1 MKKMEKKEKKKVGTI
16 NAFVIVFAVIIGCW
30 LLSFLIAPGAFERTV
45 MNGRTVVV
53 PNSFHSVPK
62 IYLGPQAIFQ
72 AIPNG
77 LVSSASMMF
86 LVMLVAGCIEVYKQ
100 TGTLDKA
107 VAGVLVK
114 SDTMGS
120 EKILCAIMFVFG
132 CLGGFLG
139 WNEQIVPFI
148 PIIISLCLALGYDL
162 MTGVACSAMVDM
174 ISFSFSPTSVY
185 TVGISDEIAQLPM
198 FSGFL
203 FRLVLLII
211 ANIIMAIYVLR
222 YARGVKSGKIA
233 SLTADLDDSKFRIDY
248 SETLKDPLNKRQSI
262 SLVVFLVTFVAS
274 IVGVS
279 TMGWSMN
286 DLSACFLF
294 TAIAAGLIN
303 RIPASKLVN
312 VIIAGAKDGLAP
324 ALVIGLARGI
334 QWILTASAIIDP
346 IINSISKPLMAMP
359 KYLTPI
365 AVMIVIA
372 LFNGLI
378 TSGSAKAMALM
389 PILIPLA
396 DLVGMTRQTMIL
408 AFQFGDGLT
417 NSAWFTSGT
426 LLIFL
431 TIAGIP
437 LKKWWKFVTPLLLI
451 LTVVCV
457 IALLVATK
465 INYGP
470 F

>member
-1 MKKMEKKEKKKVGTI
+1 MEKKKAGTI
-16 NAFVIVFAVIIGCW
+16 NAFVIVFAVIVGCW
-30 LLSFLIAPGAFERTV
+30 LLSFLISPGAFERTV

-62 IYLGPQAIFQ
+62 IYLGPQALFQ

-107 VAGVLVK
+107 VAGVLTK

-148 PIIISLCLALGYDL
+148 PIVISLCLALGYDL

-222 YARGVKSGKIA
+222 YARGVKSGKRA
-233 SLTADLDDSKFRIDY
+233 SLTADLDDSKFRVDY
-248 SETLKDPLNKRQSI
+248 SDILKNPLNRRQSL

-294 TAIAAGLIN
+294 TAIAAGVIN
-303 RIPASKLVN
+303 RIPAGKLVN

-451 LTVVCV
+451 LSVVCV

>member
-1 MKKMEKKEKKKVGTI
+1 MSGKKKGGTI
-16 NAFVIVFAVIIGCW
+16 NAFVIVFAVIVGCW
-30 LLSFLIAPGAFERTV
+30 LLSFLISPGAFERTV

-53 PNSFHSVPK
+53 ANSFHSVPK
-62 IYLGPQAIFQ
+62 VYLGPQALFQ

-107 VAGVLVK
+107 VAGVLAK

-222 YARGVKSGKIA
+222 YARGVKSGKRA
-233 SLTADLDDSKFRIDY
+233 SLTADLDDSKFRVDY
-248 SETLKDPLNKRQSI
+248 SDTLKDPLNKRQSL

-294 TAIAAGLIN
+294 TAVAAGVIN
-303 RIPASKLVN
+303 RIPAGKLVN
-312 VIIAGAKDGLAP
+312 VIIAGAKDGLTP

-334 QWILTASAIIDP
+334 QWILTKSAIIDP
-346 IINSISKPLMAMP
+346 IINGISKPLMAMP

>member
-1 MKKMEKKEKKKVGTI
+1 MEKMSGKKKTGTI
-16 NAFVIVFAVIIGCW
+16 NAFVIVFGVIVGCW
-30 LLSFLIAPGAFERTV
+30 LLSFLISPGAFDRTV

-53 PNSFHSVPK
+53 ANSFHSVPK
-62 IYLGPQAIFQ
+62 VYLGPQALFQ

-107 VAGVLVK
+107 VAGVLAK

-148 PIIISLCLALGYDL
+148 PIVISLCLALGYDL

-222 YARGVKSGKIA
+222 YARGVKSGKRA
-233 SLTADLDDSKFRIDY
+233 SLTADLDDSKFRVDY
-248 SETLKDPLNKRQSI
+248 SDTLKDPLNKRQSL

-294 TAIAAGLIN
+294 TAVAAGVIN
-303 RIPASKLVN
+303 RIPAWKLVN
-312 VIIAGAKDGLAP
+312 VIIAGAKDGLTP

-334 QWILTASAIIDP
+334 QWILTKSAIIDP
-346 IINSISKPLMAMP
+346 IINGISKPLMAMP

-457 IALLVATK
+457 VALLVATK

>member
-107 VAGVLVK
+107 VAGVLAK

-437 LKKWWKFVTPLLLI
+437 LKRWWKFVTPLLLI

>member
-107 VAGVLVK
+107 VAGVLAK

-211 ANIIMAIYVLR
+211 ANIIMAVYVLR

-233 SLTADLDDSKFRIDY
+233 SLTADLADSKFRIDY

>member
-1 MKKMEKKEKKKVGTI
+1 MKKMEKKKVGTI

-107 VAGVLVK
+107 VAGVLAK

-211 ANIIMAIYVLR
+211 ANIIMAVYVLR

>member
-107 VAGVLVK
+107 VAGVLAK

-334 QWILTASAIIDP
+334 QEILTASAIIDP

>member
-1 MKKMEKKEKKKVGTI
+1 
-16 NAFVIVFAVIIGCW
+16 
-30 LLSFLIAPGAFERTV
+30 
-45 MNGRTVVV
+45 
-53 PNSFHSVPK
+53 
-62 IYLGPQAIFQ
+62 
-72 AIPNG
+72 
-77 LVSSASMMF
+77 
-86 LVMLVAGCIEVYKQ
+86 
-100 TGTLDKA
+100 
-107 VAGVLVK
+107 
-114 SDTMGS
+114 
-120 EKILCAIMFVFG
+120 
-132 CLGGFLG
+132 
-139 WNEQIVPFI
+139 
-148 PIIISLCLALGYDL
+148 
-162 MTGVACSAMVDM
+162 
-174 ISFSFSPTSVY
+174 
-185 TVGISDEIAQLPM
+185 
-198 FSGFL
+198 
-203 FRLVLLII
+203 
-211 ANIIMAIYVLR
+211 
-222 YARGVKSGKIA
+222 
-233 SLTADLDDSKFRIDY
+233 
-248 SETLKDPLNKRQSI
+248 
-262 SLVVFLVTFVAS
+262 
-274 IVGVS
+274 
-279 TMGWSMN
+279 
-286 DLSACFLF
+286 
-294 TAIAAGLIN
+294 
-303 RIPASKLVN
+303 
-312 VIIAGAKDGLAP
+312 
-324 ALVIGLARGI
+324 
-334 QWILTASAIIDP
+334 
-346 IINSISKPLMAMP
+346 MAMP

>member
-1 MKKMEKKEKKKVGTI
+1 MEKKEKKKVGTI

-72 AIPNG
+72 SIPNG

-107 VAGVLVK
+107 VAGVLAK

>member
-1 MKKMEKKEKKKVGTI
+1 MEKKEKKKVGTI
-16 NAFVIVFAVIIGCW
+16 NAFIIVFAVIIGCW

-107 VAGVLVK
+107 VAGVLAK

-248 SETLKDPLNKRQSI
+248 SETLKEPLNKRESI

>member
-107 VAGVLVK
+107 VAGVLAK

-148 PIIISLCLALGYDL
+148 PIIISLCLALDYDL

-262 SLVVFLVTFVAS
+262 SLVVFLVTFVVS